1 MGANLS
7 TDGAAGDAGWPS
19 PPPPAADELP
29 ESSSSALEA
38 AFDQA
43 PQQQLRFEDMRLRIG
58 DRIQLQVPISASL
71 ERHVVKLIGYVENVT
86 LMVTAPMMNGLRV
99 NLVENDPIVA
109 RVFSAQRAFGFSST
123 VERVCRIPYEY
134 LHLSFPTQIQGA
146 VIRKAPRVRT
156 RIVASIAGPDG
167 GEERSSGLIANI
179 SADGALVKTRRGL
192 FAKDDTIQLA
202 FRINV
207 HNLDAYLSL
216 PAVVRSVN
224 DEEADDGTPLASYGT
239 QFSNLG
245 ANDAMILQS
254 MIYQQMVEQPHSL
267 V

>member
-1 MGANLS
+1 MGETLFPAGTS
-7 TDGAAGDAGWPS
+7 DGAS
-19 PPPPAADELP
+19 VPPPVPDEFP
-29 ESSSSALEA
+29 DTSSAALEA

-43 PQQQLRFEDMRLRIG
+43 PQQQLRFDDMRLRIG

-99 NLVENDPIVA
+99 NLVENDPVVA

-146 VIRKAPRVRT
+146 MIRKAPRVRT

-167 GEERSSGLIANI
+167 GEERAAGVIANL
-179 SADGALVKTRRGL
+179 SADGALVKTRRGS
-192 FAKDDTIQLA
+192 FAKDEVIQLA

-216 PAVVRSVN
+216 AAIVRSVN
-224 DEEADDGTPLASYGT
+224 DEQGDDGTPMTSYGT
-239 QFSNLG
+239 QFTAMG
-245 ANDAMILQS
+245 ANDSMILQS